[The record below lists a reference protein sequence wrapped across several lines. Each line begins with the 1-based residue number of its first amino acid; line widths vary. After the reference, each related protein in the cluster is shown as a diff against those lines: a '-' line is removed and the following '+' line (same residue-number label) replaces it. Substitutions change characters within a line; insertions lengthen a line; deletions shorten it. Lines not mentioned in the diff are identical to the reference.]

1 MRRDANAIT
10 AEDGEG
16 TTHIPSATIGV
27 LSLES
32 CAPTGAAEG
41 ACAAAHPHVR
51 GALRSMTGLAMFTV
65 GPSPRAWGSLQG
77 PVSQLPETRS
87 IPTCVGLSPQPGS
100 AGAARPV
107 HPHVRGALAAR
118 RSTGAR

>member
-27 LSLES
+27 LSLGS

-51 GALRSMTGLAMFTV
+51 GALGWWPTAAGRPQSRGRYGV
-65 GPSPRAWGSLQG
+65 SPRQ
-77 PVSQLPETRS
+77 
-87 IPTCVGLSPQPGS
+87 
-100 AGAARPV
+100 AAKR
-107 HPHVRGALAAR
+107 
-118 RSTGAR
+118 

>member
-27 LSLES
+27 LSLGS

-51 GALRSMTGLAMFTV
+51 GALRGFCSQGLLPT
-65 GPSPRAWGSLQG
+65 GPSPRA
-77 PVSQLPETRS
+77 
-87 IPTCVGLSPQPGS
+87 
-100 AGAARPV
+100 
-107 HPHVRGALAAR
+107 
-118 RSTGAR
+118 

>member
-27 LSLES
+27 LSLGS

-51 GALRSMTGLAMFTV
+51 GAL
-65 GPSPRAWGSLQG
+65 PRPAQ
-77 PVSQLPETRS
+77 RRR
-87 IPTCVGLSPQPGS
+87 
-100 AGAARPV
+100 GAPMV
-107 HPHVRGALAAR
+107 HPHVRGAL
-118 RSTGAR
+118 

>member
-27 LSLES
+27 LSLGS

-51 GALRSMTGLAMFTV
+51 GALYGHWTNLVDPT
-65 GPSPRAWGSLQG
+65 GPSPRAWGSLCPPLMRG
-77 PVSQLPETRS
+77 NGLRS
-87 IPTCVGLSPQPGS
+87 IPTCVGLSRRKPG
-100 AGAARPV
+100 
-107 HPHVRGALAAR
+107 HP
-118 RSTGAR
+118 

>member
-27 LSLES
+27 LSLGS

-51 GALRSMTGLAMFTV
+51 GAL
-65 GPSPRAWGSLQG
+65 PRPAQRRRGAPMVHPHVRGALVWMELVRRGHH
-77 PVSQLPETRS
+77 RS
-87 IPTCVGLSPQPGS
+87 IPTCVGLSGLTPW
-100 AGAARPV
+100 
-107 HPHVRGALAAR
+107 
-118 RSTGAR
+118 

>member
-51 GALRSMTGLAMFTV
+51 GALFLMGR
-65 GPSPRAWGSLQG
+65 
-77 PVSQLPETRS
+77 
-87 IPTCVGLSPQPGS
+87 
-100 AGAARPV
+100 
-107 HPHVRGALAAR
+107 
-118 RSTGAR
+118 

>member
-51 GALRSMTGLAMFTV
+51 GALYG
-65 GPSPRAWGSLQG
+65 
-77 PVSQLPETRS
+77 
-87 IPTCVGLSPQPGS
+87 
-100 AGAARPV
+100 
-107 HPHVRGALAAR
+107 
-118 RSTGAR
+118 

>member
-27 LSLES
+27 LSLGS

-51 GALRSMTGLAMFTV
+51 GALTMRLMCGPAVF
-65 GPSPRAWGSLQG
+65 GPSPRAWGFPPDANCL
-77 PVSQLPETRS
+77 VNR
-87 IPTCVGLSPQPGS
+87 
-100 AGAARPV
+100 
-107 HPHVRGALAAR
+107 
-118 RSTGAR
+118 

>member
-51 GALRSMTGLAMFTV
+51 GALFQFSTAYVATS
-65 GPSPRAWGSLQG
+65 GPSPRAWGSPSNRAQTG
-77 PVSQLPETRS
+77 GARRS
-87 IPTCVGLSPQPGS
+87 IPTCVGLSTKEKQEKEEE
-100 AGAARPV
+100 AV
-107 HPHVRGALAAR
+107 HPHVRGALR
-118 RSTGAR
+118 FNPR